1 MRLAQMAL
9 LATLAVSSCTA
20 PVAMQ
25 TMSDAEIAECEAA
38 GGSVQP
44 AYAIDTYVCLLP
56 NASERSDSRGE

>member
-1 MRLAQMAL
+1 MRLAL
-9 LATLAVSSCTA
+9 SLIVAVVVSGCVA

-44 AYAIDTYVCLLP
+44 AYVIDTYVCLLP